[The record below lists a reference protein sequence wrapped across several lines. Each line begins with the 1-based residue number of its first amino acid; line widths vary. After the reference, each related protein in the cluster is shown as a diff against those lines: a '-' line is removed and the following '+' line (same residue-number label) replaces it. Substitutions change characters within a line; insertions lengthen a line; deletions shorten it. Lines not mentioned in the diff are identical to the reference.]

1 MFSKQLLILLRNK
14 VIMVV
19 VSFLQLSEL
28 CKFFKGVKPLLN
40 ARNIVGHNMLC
51 TFDHHVEMCCNKLGV
66 VGSSLKM
73 VIPNFSCNICGWP
86 GSCNNIAPGHMHQ
99 FSFQLA
105 TCCNTSQHGGQT
117 HATSRCFTQQCCDM
131 LRQDVVIVWLGL
143 QFLIFRRGL
152 KSYRG
157 FNKI

>member
-51 TFDHHVEMCCNKLGV
+51 TFDHHVEMCCDMLGV

-73 VIPNFSCNICGWP
+73 VKFFIQHLQMARFMQRYCTR
-86 GSCNNIAPGHMHQ
+86 AYALVQ
-99 FSFQLA
+99 FS
-105 TCCNTSQHGGQT
+105 TCNMLQHVTTWWPNTRNITMFHPT
-117 HATSRCFTQQCCDM
+117 MLRHVTSRCCNCLAGALVFDIQK
-131 LRQDVVIVWLGL
+131 G
-143 QFLIFRRGL
+143 
-152 KSYRG
+152 S
-157 FNKI
+157 